1 LPTQSAAVRA
11 GQHFQ
16 HAVLG
21 AVEVALFVD
30 QQAMRMC
37 LPSAEVVGT
46 GFSKPI
52 RNIEYFLNVC
62 IRGANKCCLFASY
75 YSKSIWDLHIDVTN
89 ICVVVINFRCETRSL
104 GEKPAE

>member
-52 RNIEYFLNVC
+52 RNLEYFLNAYTRDAQINAV
-62 IRGANKCCLFASY
+62 
-75 YSKSIWDLHIDVTN
+75 YSQIITTTKYGIYILM
-89 ICVVVINFRCETRSL
+89 
-104 GEKPAE
+104 